1 MKKFSSILVA
11 LVMLFALCIPAFAG
25 ANVDALEEGPA
36 KEIAT
41 VLIAAKETEQMDLAK
56 MPAQD
61 VGNYVAT
68 HVKDINAYA
77 DATTRDAA
85 VDAAFKALQAD
96 NYNRTWGFKVAD
108 WKALPAAVK
117 TALQEAVER
126 PTLPTNPTN
135 PTNPDNP
142 DDPTTPGNTDPDL
155 GISTFDP
162 SDALD
167 NIVDGISDNDLSGLF
182 GTLRNTINDL
192 SGRLSDVFRGG
203 SNNGGAGDNGNNGGD
218 NTGDN
223 TFGGSEPTGDTAIY
237 AVAGVAAVAAAA
249 LIFTKKKSESK

>member
-25 ANVDALEEGPA
+25 ANVDALAEGPA

-41 VLIAAKETEQMDLAK
+41 VLITAKTVEQMDLAN
-56 MPAQD
+56 MPAEE
-61 VGNYVAT
+61 VGAYVAA
-68 HVKDINAYA
+68 HVQDINDYA
-77 DATTRDAA
+77 DAATREAA
-85 VDAAFKALQAD
+85 VDAAFQALEAD
-96 NYNRTWGFKVAD
+96 NYNRTWGFRPAN
-108 WKALPAAVK
+108 WRALPAAVK

-126 PTLPTNPTN
+126 PTLPTNPTD
-135 PTNPDNP
+135 PSNP
-142 DDPTTPGNTDPDL
+142 DDPTNPGNTDPDL

-167 NIVDGISDNDLSGLF
+167 NVVDGFSDNDLSGLF

-203 SNNGGAGDNGNNGGD
+203 SNGGNPGDSSNNDGDNA
-218 NTGDN
+218 GDN

>member
-61 VGNYVAT
+61 VGNYVAA

-142 DDPTTPGNTDPDL
+142 DDPTNPGNTDPDL

-162 SDALD
+162 SGALD
-167 NIVDGISDNDLSGLF
+167 NVVDGISDNDLSGLF

-203 SNNGGAGDNGNNGGD
+203 NNGGNSGGSNNGGD
-218 NTGDN
+218 NAGDN

>member
-1 MKKFSSILVA
+1 MGIQSGGL
-11 LVMLFALCIPAFAG
+11 
-25 ANVDALEEGPA
+25 
-36 KEIAT
+36 
-41 VLIAAKETEQMDLAK
+41 
-56 MPAQD
+56 
-61 VGNYVAT
+61 
-68 HVKDINAYA
+68 
-77 DATTRDAA
+77 
-85 VDAAFKALQAD
+85 
-96 NYNRTWGFKVAD
+96 
-108 WKALPAAVK
+108 KALPAAVK

-135 PTNPDNP
+135 PTNPGNP
-142 DDPTTPGNTDPDL
+142 DDPTNPGNTDSDL

-162 SDALD
+162 SDVV
-167 NIVDGISDNDLSGLF
+167 NNVVDGISDNDLSGLF

-203 SNNGGAGDNGNNGGD
+203 NNGGAGDNGNNGGD

>member
-25 ANVDALEEGPA
+25 EKVDALDETA

-41 VLIAAKETEQMDLAK
+41 LVIEAKVTENMDLAQ
-56 MPAQD
+56 AD
-61 VGNYVAT
+61 AVASYVVS
-68 HVKDINAYA
+68 HVKDITAYA
-77 DATTRDAA
+77 DEAVRNAA
-85 VDAAFKALQAD
+85 VENAFQALYDDGYRRDWRVGTNEWRNLQTAIKDTLKA
-96 NYNRTWGFKVAD
+96 N
-108 WKALPAAVK
+108 
-117 TALQEAVER
+117 VEK
-126 PTLPTNPTN
+126 PTLPTD

-142 DDPTTPGNTDPDL
+142 DDPTNPGNTDSDL

-167 NIVDGISDNDLSGLF
+167 NVVDGISDNDLSGLF

-203 SNNGGAGDNGNNGGD
+203 SNGGNSGDSNNGGD

>member
-41 VLIAAKETEQMDLAK
+41 LLIAAKETEQMDLAN

-61 VGNYVAT
+61 IGNYVAT

-126 PTLPTNPTN
+126 PTLPTDPT
-135 PTNPDNP
+135 TPDNP
-142 DDPTTPGNTDPDL
+142 DDPSNPGNTDPDL

-237 AVAGVAAVAAAA
+237 AVAGVAAVAVAA

>member
-1 MKKFSSILVA
+1 MKKFSSILVT

-25 ANVDALEEGPA
+25 EKVDALDETA

-41 VLIAAKETEQMDLAK
+41 LVIEAKVTENMDLAQ
-56 MPAQD
+56 AD
-61 VGNYVAT
+61 AVASYVVS
-68 HVKDINAYA
+68 HVKDITAYA
-77 DATTRDAA
+77 DEAVRNAA
-85 VDAAFKALQAD
+85 VENAFQALYDDGYRRDWRVGTNEWRNLQTAIKDTLKA
-96 NYNRTWGFKVAD
+96 N
-108 WKALPAAVK
+108 
-117 TALQEAVER
+117 VEK
-126 PTLPTNPTN
+126 PTLPTDPTN
-135 PTNPDNP
+135 
-142 DDPTTPGNTDPDL
+142 PGNTDSDL

-167 NIVDGISDNDLSGLF
+167 NVVDGISDNDLSGLF

-203 SNNGGAGDNGNNGGD
+203 SNGGNSGDSNNGGD

>member
-61 VGNYVAT
+61 VGNYVAA

-135 PTNPDNP
+135 PTNPGNP
-142 DDPTTPGNTDPDL
+142 DDPTNPGNTDPDL

-162 SDALD
+162 SGALD
-167 NIVDGISDNDLSGLF
+167 NVVDGISDNDLSGLF

-203 SNNGGAGDNGNNGGD
+203 NNGGNSGGSNNGGD
-218 NTGDN
+218 NAGDN

>member
-25 ANVDALEEGPA
+25 ANVDALAEGPA

-41 VLIAAKETEQMDLAK
+41 LLIAAKETENLDFDKASD
-56 MPAQD
+56 A
-61 VGNYVAT
+61 VASYVAT
-68 HVKDINAYA
+68 HVADISVYA
-77 DATTRDAA
+77 DEAARNAA
-85 VDAAFKALQAD
+85 VDGAFTALEAD
-96 NYNRTWGFKVAD
+96 NYHRTWRVPAAK
-108 WKALPAAVK
+108 WKALPGLVKDALKEAA
-117 TALQEAVER
+117 ER
-126 PTLPTNPTN
+126 PTLPTEPENPDD
-135 PTNPDNP
+135 PTNPDN
-142 DDPTTPGNTDPDL
+142 TDSDL

-162 SDALD
+162 SDVVD
-167 NIVDGISDNDLSGLF
+167 NVVDGISDNDLSGLF

-203 SNNGGAGDNGNNGGD
+203 NNSDTPNGGDSNNGGN

-223 TFGGSEPTGDTAIY
+223 SFGGSEPTGDTAIY

>member
-61 VGNYVAT
+61 VGNYVAA

-203 SNNGGAGDNGNNGGD
+203 NNGGNSGGSNNGGD
-218 NTGDN
+218 NAGDN

>member
-25 ANVDALEEGPA
+25 ANVDALAEGPA

-61 VGNYVAT
+61 VGNYVAA

-203 SNNGGAGDNGNNGGD
+203 NNGGNSGGSNNGGD
-218 NTGDN
+218 NAGDN

>member
-25 ANVDALEEGPA
+25 EKVDALDETA

-41 VLIAAKETEQMDLAK
+41 LVIEAKVTENMDLAQ
-56 MPAQD
+56 AD
-61 VGNYVAT
+61 AVASYVVS
-68 HVKDINAYA
+68 HVKDITAYA
-77 DATTRDAA
+77 DEAVRNAA
-85 VDAAFKALQAD
+85 VENAFKALYD
-96 NYNRTWGFKVAD
+96 DGYRRD
-108 WKALPAAVK
+108 WRVGTNEWRNLQTAIKDTLKAN
-117 TALQEAVER
+117 VEK
-126 PTLPTNPTN
+126 PTLPTD

-142 DDPTTPGNTDPDL
+142 DDPTNPGNTDPDL

-167 NIVDGISDNDLSGLF
+167 NVVDGISDNDLSGLF

-203 SNNGGAGDNGNNGGD
+203 SNGGNSGDSNNGGD

>member
-25 ANVDALEEGPA
+25 ANVDALDETA

-41 VLIAAKETEQMDLAK
+41 LVIEAKVTENMDLAQ
-56 MPAQD
+56 AD
-61 VGNYVAT
+61 AVASYVVS
-68 HVKDINAYA
+68 HVKDITAYA
-77 DATTRDAA
+77 DEAVRNAA
-85 VDAAFKALQAD
+85 VENAF
-96 NYNRTWGFKVAD
+96 
-108 WKALPAAVK
+108 
-117 TALQEAVER
+117 TALYDDGYRRDWRVGTNEWRNLQTAIKDTLKANVER

-142 DDPTTPGNTDPDL
+142 DDPTNPGNTDPDL

-162 SDALD
+162 SDVV
-167 NIVDGISDNDLSGLF
+167 NNVVDGISDNDLSGLF

-203 SNNGGAGDNGNNGGD
+203 NNGGAGDNGNNGGD

>member
-25 ANVDALEEGPA
+25 ANVDALAEGPA

-41 VLIAAKETEQMDLAK
+41 VLITAKTVEQMDLAN
-56 MPAQD
+56 MPAEE
-61 VGNYVAT
+61 VGAYVAA

-203 SNNGGAGDNGNNGGD
+203 NNGGNSGGSNNGGD
-218 NTGDN
+218 NAGDN

>member
-25 ANVDALEEGPA
+25 ANVDALDETA

-41 VLIAAKETEQMDLAK
+41 LVIEAKVTENMDLAQ
-56 MPAQD
+56 AD
-61 VGNYVAT
+61 AVASYVVS
-68 HVKDINAYA
+68 HVKDITAYA
-77 DATTRDAA
+77 DEAVRNAA
-85 VDAAFKALQAD
+85 VENAF
-96 NYNRTWGFKVAD
+96 
-108 WKALPAAVK
+108 
-117 TALQEAVER
+117 TALYDDGYRRDWRVGTNEWRNLQTAIKDTLKANVER

-135 PTNPDNP
+135 PTNPGNP
-142 DDPTTPGNTDPDL
+142 DDPTNPGNTDPDL

-162 SDALD
+162 SGALD
-167 NIVDGISDNDLSGLF
+167 NVVDGISDNDLSGLF
-182 GTLRNTINDL
+182 GTLRNGGN
-192 SGRLSDVFRGG
+192 SGG
-203 SNNGGAGDNGNNGGD
+203 SNNGGDNA
-218 NTGDN
+218 GDN

>member
-25 ANVDALEEGPA
+25 ANVDALGEPA

-41 VLIAAKETEQMDLAK
+41 VLITAKETEQMDLVNMSAE
-56 MPAQD
+56 D
-61 VGNYVAT
+61 IGTYVAT

-77 DATTRDAA
+77 DEATRNAA
-85 VDAAFKALQAD
+85 VDDAFNALAAD
-96 NYNRTWGFKVAD
+96 NYNRQWGFNKAVAK
-108 WKALPAAVK
+108 WRALPDAVK
-117 TALQEAVER
+117 TALQEAAER
-126 PTLPTNPTN
+126 PTLPTNPTD
-135 PTNPDNP
+135 PENP
-142 DDPTTPGNTDPDL
+142 DDPTNPGNIDPDL
-155 GISTFDP
+155 GISAFDP
-162 SDALD
+162 SGAID
-167 NIVDGISDNDLSGLF
+167 NVVDGISDNDLSGLF

-203 SNNGGAGDNGNNGGD
+203 NNSDTPNGGD
-218 NTGDN
+218 SNNDGNNTGDN
-223 TFGGSEPTGDTAIY
+223 SFGGSEPTGDTAIY

>member
-41 VLIAAKETEQMDLAK
+41 VLITAKETEQMDLAK

-61 VGNYVAT
+61 IGNYVAT

-126 PTLPTNPTN
+126 PTLPTDPT
-135 PTNPDNP
+135 TPDNP
-142 DDPTTPGNTDPDL
+142 DDPSNPGNTDPDL

-192 SGRLSDVFRGG
+192 SGRLSDVFRGN
-203 SNNGGAGDNGNNGGD
+203 NNGGAGDNGNNGGD

>member
-61 VGNYVAT
+61 VGNYVAA

-135 PTNPDNP
+135 PGNP
-142 DDPTTPGNTDPDL
+142 DDPTNPGNTDPDL

-162 SDALD
+162 SGALD
-167 NIVDGISDNDLSGLF
+167 NVVDGISDNDLSGLF

-203 SNNGGAGDNGNNGGD
+203 NNGGNSGGSNNGGD
-218 NTGDN
+218 NAGDN

>member
-25 ANVDALEEGPA
+25 ANVDALEEPA

-41 VLIAAKETEQMDLAK
+41 LVIAAKEEGNI
-56 MPAQD
+56 D
-61 VGNYVAT
+61 VVNNQEAVGSYVVS
-68 HVKDINAYA
+68 HVKDINVYA
-77 DATTRDAA
+77 DETVRD
-85 VDAAFKALQAD
+85 
-96 NYNRTWGFKVAD
+96 N
-108 WKALPAAVK
+108 AVK
-117 TALQEAVER
+117 TAFDAMRADKYHQTLGSFNGTNWKTLQTVIKDALKEGVEH
-126 PTLPTNPTN
+126 PTLPTDPTN
-135 PTNPDNP
+135 PTDPSTPDNP
-142 DDPTTPGNTDPDL
+142 DDPTNPGNTDPDL

-162 SDALD
+162 SGALD

-192 SGRLSDVFRGG
+192 SGRLSDVFRNGG
-203 SNNGGAGDNGNNGGD
+203 DSNNGGNSNNGGS
-218 NTGDN
+218 TGDDS
-223 TFGGSEPTGDTAIY
+223 FGGSEPTGDTAIY

>member
-41 VLIAAKETEQMDLAK
+41 VLITAKETEQMDLAK

-96 NYNRTWGFKVAD
+96 NYNRTWGFTPAN

-126 PTLPTNPTN
+126 PTLPTNPTD
-135 PTNPDNP
+135 PTNP

-162 SDALD
+162 SGALD

-203 SNNGGAGDNGNNGGD
+203 SNNGGNTDDNNGGD